1 MMIMVITMIRM
12 IRMMITIVMIVTDE
26 PVISTYLPLTDGEHG
41 LAGKC

>member
-1 MMIMVITMIRM
+1 MMIMMIKLIRM

-26 PVISTYLPLTDGEHG
+26 PVISTYLLLNDGEHG